1 MSVPEKP
8 IFPPNDPARFGASGL
23 PFRES
28 SGRTLRREDNN
39 GREYIELFRIWFFAV
54 AAESPA

>member
-1 MSVPEKP
+1 MSALGKP
-8 IFPPNDPARFGASGL
+8 IFPPNNLARLGASGL

-54 AAESPA
+54 TAESPA